1 MEDKILVYKEEVGYK
16 NYLANFNALKK
27 HIQALTDGLI
37 KLGIEPSIGI
47 IKKLVRGDA
56 GYDTIAKKQV
66 EDSFK
71 GLPIIMQNA
80 IRKMFQDQSN
90 EEYHD
95 LIEKNVVLINRMIK
109 NSYLYV
115 SYKSLDFFNIENG
128 VVNIMPECIEQAE
141 KWFCI
146 YVDSPDRKKVYDEWL
161 KVKAAVEQ
169 MNEVIKSVHKKEVS
183 AIQKHMGIDPE
194 RLRALSVPGNYN
206 FGFITVCSGTG
217 ELILNGEKFEYI
229 L

>member
-16 NYLANFNALKK
+16 NYLANFNELKK
-27 HIQALTDGLI
+27 RIQALTDGLI

-47 IKKLVRGDA
+47 IKKFVRGDA

-71 GLPIIMQNA
+71 GFPIIMQNA

-146 YVDSPDRKKVYDEWL
+146 YVDSPERKKVYDEWL

-183 AIQKHMGIDPE
+183 ATQKHMGIDPK
-194 RLRALSVPGNYN
+194 RLRALQVPGNNY

-217 ELILNGEKFEYI
+217 ELILDGRKFEYI

>member
-1 MEDKILVYKEEVGYK
+1 MEDKILVYKEEVEYK
-16 NYLANFNALKK
+16 RYLANVKGLKN

-47 IKKLVRGDA
+47 IKKFVRGDI
-56 GYDTIAKKQV
+56 GYDMIAKKQV

-71 GLPIIMQNA
+71 EFPIIMQNA
-80 IRKMFQDQSN
+80 ISKMFQDQN
-90 EEYHD
+90 KEEYND
-95 LIEKNVVLINRMIK
+95 LIGKNVVLIK
-109 NSYLYV
+109 NLINNPDSMV
-115 SYKSLDFFNIENG
+115 TYKALNFFNIENG
-128 VVNIMPECIEQAE
+128 VVNLLPEYIDQAE
-141 KWFCI
+141 EWFCI
-146 YVDSPDRKKVYDEWL
+146 YVDSPERKKVYDEWL

-194 RLRALSVPGNYN
+194 HLRALSVPGNYN
-206 FGFITVCSGTG
+206 FGFITVSGATG